1 MKSQAKLFI
10 KILSLSIVLSSFMFG
25 LYAQNKYF
33 DILALNTNT
42 SKLKTSPKTN
52 NPPDLKLVTILDLN
66 VVEKPRTLEDWMLDS
81 KSWEIVKKFEWDE
94 ESVEEERKIEKWMIN
109 FKVIKETCMC
119 IDIYSDFVEKEWMIN
134 HNFFIL

>member
-81 KSWEIVKKFEWDE
+81 KSWEIVKKFEWDKEPIE
-94 ESVEEERKIEKWMIN
+94 EPKEIEDWMTKFKIN
-109 FKVIKETCMC
+109 NTCC
-119 IDIYSDFVEKEWMIN
+119 IDIYSDFIEKEWMKN